1 MPALLAGGCMYRLLK
16 VLQDGRFHSGQELG
30 SALGISRSAV
40 WKHLQ
45 RLEVALGIQF
55 YKIPGRGY
63 RLAEPI
69 SLLDADNL
77 CPQLKELGWALRVL
91 ENTDSTNAEALRRLS
106 AGDRT
111 PFVVLAETQ
120 TSGRGRRGRAWVS
133 PPAQNIYYTLA
144 LTITGGPQ
152 RLSGLSLVVGL
163 AVMHALRQM
172 GVAQAGVKWPNDI
185 YADGKKVAGI
195 LLELTGD
202 PADVCHVVIGIGIN
216 VNMAASAVEIDQAWT
231 SMRIESGVL
240 ADRNELVRV
249 LSQSLHRYLHR
260 HAVEGFCG
268 LRAEWE
274 SHNIWDNQ
282 HCCLDSGSQYV
293 KGLVLGVDD
302 QGALR
307 LMVDGQEKRFSG
319 GELSLRLEHDS

>member
-1 MPALLAGGCMYRLLK
+1 MNRLLK

-30 SALGISRSAV
+30 AALGISRSAV

-45 RLEVALGIQF
+45 RLQAVSDIQL
-55 YKIPGRGY
+55 YKVPGRGY
-63 RLAEPI
+63 RLAEPL
-69 SLLDADNL
+69 SLLDVDSL
-77 CPQLKELGWALRVL
+77 EVGLEQLGWALRVL
-91 ENTDSTNAEALRRLS
+91 ETTDSTNAEALRLLS
-106 AGDRT
+106 SGVQA
-111 PFVVLAETQ
+111 PFVVLAEAQ

-133 PPAQNIYYTLA
+133 PPAQNLYYTLA

-172 GVAQAGVKWPNDI
+172 GVVRAGVKWPNDI
-185 YADGKKVAGI
+185 YVDGKKIAGI

-216 VNMAASAVEIDQAWT
+216 VNMTAEVAEIEQAWT
-231 SMRIESGVL
+231 SMRVETEAL
-240 ADRNELVRV
+240 TDRNELVRI
-249 LSQSLHRYLHR
+249 LSQSLHHYLTR
-260 HAVEGFCG
+260 HAKEGFSG

-274 SHNIWDNQ
+274 NHNIWRDQ
-282 HCCLDSGSQYV
+282 RCCLSTGSQHV

-307 LMVDGQEKRFSG
+307 LMVDGQESRFSG
-319 GELSLRLEHDS
+319 GELSLRLDHDS